1 MAKVSEKAIGLRE
14 NWWRILL
21 IAIVISVFYALV
33 HGLLPSDNNSTI
45 VPSAI
50 AQQGLL
56 PIAFILY
63 GVLWFALL
71 GCVFVLL
78 QSRLP
83 GGKMARG
90 LTFGAFFCAIIFMV
104 YFEPLPNVSSF
115 YVNMAWMLGD
125 GLPLILL
132 GLVLGLF
139 IIAEKPAK
147 TPLNLERKNV
157 LLTSIILLFAVPLV
171 FVIGRLFAY
180 IVLGLYSSFYT
191 QTAQTLGW
199 VLAFGVGMGILY
211 TILRPAFKK
220 TSPFKTALFFG
231 VGVFGVYLL
240 LFNFA
245 YFLIASLPFS
255 GYLDLVA
262 RTAID
267 VISVT
272 LGVLLLEYVNMKL
285 TKTT

>member
-1 MAKVSEKAIGLRE
+1 MAEVRKQAAGLRE

-21 IAIVISVFYALV
+21 IAVVISVFYALV
-33 HGLLPSDNNSTI
+33 HGILPSDNNSTI
-45 VPSAI
+45 IPSEI

-56 PIAFILY
+56 PIAFILF

-71 GCVFVLL
+71 GCVFVLV
-78 QSRLP
+78 QKRFP
-83 GGKMARG
+83 GGKITKG
-90 LTFGAFFCAIIFMV
+90 LTFGAFLCAIIFML
-104 YFEPLPNVSSF
+104 YFEPLPSVSSF
-115 YVNMAWMLGD
+115 YVNMAWMFGD

-132 GLVLGLF
+132 GLVLGRF
-139 IIAEKPAK
+139 IVAEKSAK

-157 LLTSIILLFAVPLV
+157 LLTSIVPLFAVPLV

-180 IVLGLYSSFYT
+180 AVLGIYSSFYT

-199 VLAFGVGMGILY
+199 VFAFGVGMGIIY
-211 TILRPAFKK
+211 TIFRPAFKK
-220 TSPFKTALFFG
+220 TTPHKTALFFG

-255 GYLDLVA
+255 GYLDMVV
-262 RTAID
+262 RTTID
-267 VISVT
+267 IISVT
-272 LGVLLLEYVNMKL
+272 LGVLLLEYLKMKL
-285 TKTT
+285 TKTA

>member
-21 IAIVISVFYALV
+21 IAIVLSVLYALV

-45 VPSAI
+45 VPSVI
-50 AQQGLL
+50 TQQGLL
-56 PIAFILY
+56 PMAFVLY

-71 GCVFVLL
+71 GCVFVLV
-78 QSRLP
+78 QARLP
-83 GGKMARG
+83 GGKMTKG

-132 GLVLGLF
+132 GLVLGRF
-139 IIAEKPAK
+139 IVAEKPAK
-147 TPLNLERKNV
+147 TPLHLERKNV
-157 LLTSIILLFAVPLV
+157 LLTSIVPLLAVPLV
-171 FVIGRLFAY
+171 LVIGRLFVY
-180 IVLGLYSSFYT
+180 TVLGVYSSFYT

-220 TSPFKTALFFG
+220 TSLLKTALFFG
-231 VGVFGVYLL
+231 VGVFGVFLL

-255 GYLDLVA
+255 GYLDMVV
-262 RTAID
+262 RITID

-272 LGVLLLEYVNMKL
+272 LGVLLLEYLNMKL
-285 TKTT
+285 MKTK